1 MQKTGIDVRLKTKV
15 KRVLKNGDG
24 SLNIILND
32 GNILQTDQCMI
43 AWLRKPKLA
52 GLGLENTAI
61 KLQDGL
67 IVDENHQTGVDGIY
81 AIGNVTLTCG

>member
-15 KRVLKNGDG
+15 KRVLKNSDG

-43 AWLRKPKLA
+43 AWLRKPKLT

-61 KLQDGL
+61 KLEDGL
-67 IVDENHQTGVDGIY
+67 IVDQNHQTGVDGIY
-81 AIGNVTLTCG
+81 AIGNVTMTCG